1 MIYYRVILMYHNQEN
16 RPEHTPEFPVGSKCK
31 KEKTAIVKK
40 TQSTHNSRPGHWK
53 MDVFCSD
60 SV

>member
-40 TQSTHNSRPGHWK
+40 TQSTHNSRPGH
-53 MDVFCSD
+53 
-60 SV
+60 